1 MDEEEE
7 DEDGSPDGGN
17 GGQGMTTDD
26 YEEID
31 YKICG
36 ELGKL
41 ASSFYHVL

>member
-41 ASSFYHVL
+41 ACSDMV